1 MHFTDLP
8 LPATLMAGIQQ
19 TGFTTLTPIQ
29 EQTLPLQVVVQIIAL
44 MFGACWAVQVS

>member
-1 MHFTDLP
+1 MVVHDAIPDTITDLP

-29 EQTLPLQVVVQIIAL
+29 EQTLPYAL
-44 MFGACWAVQVS
+44 DGRVS